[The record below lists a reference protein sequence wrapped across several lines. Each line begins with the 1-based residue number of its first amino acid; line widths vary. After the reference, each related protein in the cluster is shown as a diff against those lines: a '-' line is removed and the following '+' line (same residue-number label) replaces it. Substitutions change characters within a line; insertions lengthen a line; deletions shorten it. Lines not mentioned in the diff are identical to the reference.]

1 MKYAA
6 SARRERG
13 GRRRRFSCWAKRR
26 KRRRPSISCRHR
38 LSTGSALRSN
48 GNGCTA
54 PGSLRPTAACRSFRF
69 MKSSRRDFRWA
80 WPMCRNCRR
89 SCPARSKQWAQL
101 RERGESAMEFCKK
114 LISSCWIGRGRS
126 AIAVVLVMLI
136 ALGLIAPPPAKAQLG
151 ALTVTIAAAAVVS
164 LITNTIGSLLGTSNG
179 LLGSI
184 NDFMQALVSL
194 WEDVVYPINLIN
206 QARAMVNQLVA
217 QFRGLVAAIDNVNVH
232 SATLPNPTALEAIM
246 RNGSVADFAQFDQ
259 AFRTTDQPLPP
270 VTDIDPGDRQRV
282 DMSDALA
289 MDTLKALKASDQVV
303 GQTLQAS
310 QIIEDEAAQAA
321 PGSAAFL
328 TGAGLIAAV
337 ENQAMMQRMLAAEL
351 REEAAI
357 LAHTNAIRK
366 RQADMANQFRQDTTT
381 LFK

>member
-1 MKYAA
+1 
-6 SARRERG
+6 
-13 GRRRRFSCWAKRR
+13 
-26 KRRRPSISCRHR
+26 
-38 LSTGSALRSN
+38 
-48 GNGCTA
+48 
-54 PGSLRPTAACRSFRF
+54 
-69 MKSSRRDFRWA
+69 
-80 WPMCRNCRR
+80 
-89 SCPARSKQWAQL
+89 
-101 RERGESAMEFCKK
+101 MEFCKK

-126 AIAVVLVMLI
+126 TIATVLVMLV

-151 ALTVTIAAAAVVS
+151 AIAVTIAAAAVVS

-232 SATLPNPTALEAIM
+232 SATLPNPTVLETIM

-259 AFRTTDQPLPP
+259 AFRTTYQPLPP

-303 GQTLQAS
+303 GQTLQAA